1 MVASVVLHFNE
12 MCWDIVL
19 GHGHDDGIIADR
31 TATLNMQ
38 IKPRFLE
45 SEEETYSFILTAW
58 IKRFQHMLDGWTISC
73 LETVARFC
81 LLSYTLAARLR
92 SDFLTH
98 VFTEERASVMED
110 SMDLNRYIY
119 DCEQCVW

>member
-45 SEEETYSFILTAW
+45 SEEETYSFILTA
-58 IKRFQHMLDGWTISC
+58 
-73 LETVARFC
+73 
-81 LLSYTLAARLR
+81 
-92 SDFLTH
+92 
-98 VFTEERASVMED
+98 
-110 SMDLNRYIY
+110 
-119 DCEQCVW
+119 